1 MINRLFSP
9 GAFLLALV
17 CFVLPF
23 TKVSCSGKDGKEIVI
38 KEAKGWE
45 MAFGHQ
51 MEEDSVQKQQRM
63 LHSLTDMPKDMSM
76 AEDKSV
82 TLQPLVLV
90 AFIATAL
97 ALILALIARGKLLIL
112 PGALGIL
119 AFAVMIGYVFHFKNQ
134 MKTEPMA
141 GTMFSD
147 VKLSVQFLAAF
158 WVSCILMLAGGLLC
172 FVSARKV
179 LKEDTIAEETDLLV

>member
-1 MINRLFSP
+1 MINRILSP

-51 MEEDSVQKQQRM
+51 VDEDSTQKQEHM
-63 LHSLTDMPKDMSM
+63 LHSLADMPKEMNM

-82 TLQPLVLV
+82 TLQPLVLA

-97 ALILALIARGKLLIL
+97 ALILSLAVRGKLLIL
-112 PGALGIL
+112 PGALAIL
-119 AFAVMIGYVFHFKNQ
+119 AFALMIGYVFHFKNQ
-134 MKTEPMA
+134 MKTDPMA

-158 WVSCILMLAGGLLC
+158 WASCILMLTGGLLC
-172 FVSARKV
+172 FVAARKA
-179 LKEDTIAEETDLLV
+179 LKEDTIVEGTDMLV